1 MFELDKM
8 LRSISID
15 DQQEIWLART
25 EAFWRAVPPIH
36 GSGQLYSRRA
46 PVRNL
51 FQAARRS

>member
-25 EAFWRAVPPIH
+25 EAFWRFGGPCLQFMARDNCVPGEP
-36 GSGQLYSRRA
+36 G
-46 PVRNL
+46 
-51 FQAARRS
+51 